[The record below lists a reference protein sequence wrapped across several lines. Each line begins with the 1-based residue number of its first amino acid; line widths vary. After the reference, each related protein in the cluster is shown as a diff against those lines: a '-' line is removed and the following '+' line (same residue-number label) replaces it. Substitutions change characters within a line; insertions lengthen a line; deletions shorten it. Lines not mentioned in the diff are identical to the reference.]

1 MATFSQGFLS
11 SLGRPQMAE
20 SLFGLGRAI
29 GGVPGQLQQRQQR
42 REEAGMLAGLVPGS
56 VEYNRKLAEVYQSR
70 GDLARA
76 ASVGSLAREQEQKEK
91 QQAADLQAQVA
102 TANLLMTD
110 LTGIMNNQKIS
121 EQQRT
126 KAANLLRVAAVQG
139 ERASVLRPQVDALKK
154 EIEGSRL
161 TDKQAA
167 DLVKEFTGDS
177 VTTYMRTKNPA
188 DLERYTPEEKE
199 EVSEFTKLVRLA
211 GYEDESVESQELHK
225 ARAGSLSKFNVQSL
239 GPVAQLRELR
249 DTIGEPRVVKDSL
262 KSVSQ
267 AQKAMTTIDS
277 VKQRMARGEP
287 VSEQVRVIER
297 TVSELYNSDSRAA
310 SEIDRFLRG
319 KGIKR
324 AFTDWISSTLTGEP
338 TMETLDLYQDMSE
351 TVERFSKNQVKN
363 SAAPFI
369 EMYADSADPRV
380 ISKLKEIYY
389 MDAPSVTSAEQPS
402 EPSGISPDVMNK
414 YLREAGVEETNE
426 LPPALRF
433 R

>member
-1 MATFSQGFLS
+1 MATFSQQFLAN
-11 SLGRPQMAE
+11 LGRPAMTE
-20 SLFGLGRAI
+20 SLFGLGRTI
-29 GGVPGQLQQRQQR
+29 GGIPGQLQQRQQR
-42 REEAGMLAGLVPGS
+42 REEAGMLAGLTPGS

-91 QQAADLQAQVA
+91 QQAADLQAQAA

-188 DLERYTPEEKE
+188 DLKKYTPEEQE
-199 EVSEFTKLVRLA
+199 EVAEFTKLVRLA
-211 GYEDESVESQELHK
+211 GYEDESVESQELHR
-225 ARAGSLSKFNVQSL
+225 ARAESLSKFNVQSL

-249 DTIGEPRVVKDSL
+249 DTIEEPRVVKDSL

-369 EMYADSADPRV
+369 EMYVDSADPKV
-380 ISKLKEIYY
+380 ISKLNEIYY
-389 MDAPSVTSAEQPS
+389 VDAPSVTSAEQPS
-402 EPSGISPDVMNK
+402 EPSGISPDVVNK

>member
-1 MATFSQGFLS
+1 MATFSQQFLAN
-11 SLGRPQMAE
+11 LGRPAMTE
-20 SLFGLGRAI
+20 SLFGLGRTI
-29 GGVPGQLQQRQQR
+29 GGIPGQLQQRQQR
-42 REEAGMLAGLVPGS
+42 REEAGMLAGLTPGS

-91 QQAADLQAQVA
+91 QQAADLQAQAA

-188 DLERYTPEEKE
+188 DLKRYTPEEQE
-199 EVSEFTKLVRLA
+199 EVSEFTKLVRIA
-211 GYEDESVESQELHK
+211 GYEDESVESQELHR
-225 ARAGSLSKFNVQSL
+225 ARAESLSKFNVQSL

-249 DTIGEPRVVKDSL
+249 DTIEEPRVVKDSL

-369 EMYADSADPRV
+369 EMYVDSADPKV
-380 ISKLKEIYY
+380 ISKLNEIYY
-389 MDAPSVTSAEQPS
+389 VDAPSVTSAEQPS
-402 EPSGISPDVMNK
+402 EPSGISPDVVNK

>member
-11 SLGRPQMAE
+11 NLGRPAMAQ
-20 SLFGLGRAI
+20 SLFGLGQTI
-29 GGVPGQLQQRQQR
+29 GGVPGQLQQRKQR
-42 REEAGMLAGLVPGS
+42 REEAGMLSGLTPGS
-56 VEYNRKLAEVYQSR
+56 VEYNQAMAKIAQQR
-70 GDLARA
+70 GELEKA
-76 ASVGSLAREQEQKEK
+76 AQFGSIAREQEFKEK
-91 QQAADLQAQVA
+91 QQASELQSQTA

-110 LTGIMNNQKIS
+110 LTQMMNNPKLS
-121 EQQRT
+121 EAQRT
-126 KAANLLRVAAVQG
+126 KAGNLLRIAAVQG
-139 ERASVLRPQVDALKK
+139 ERASSITPQINALKK
-154 EIEGSRL
+154 EIEGDRL
-161 TDKQAA
+161 S
-167 DLVKEFTGDS
+167 LKEAGNLTRNFTGES
-177 VTTYMRTKNPA
+177 VAIFQKTRNPN
-188 DLERYTPEEKE
+188 DLRRYEPEEQE

-211 GYEDESVESQELHK
+211 GYDDESVESQELHR
-225 ARAGSLSKFNVQSL
+225 ARAESLSKFNVQSL

-249 DTIGEPRVVKDSL
+249 DTIEEPRVVKDSL

-369 EMYADSADPRV
+369 EMYVDSADPKV
-380 ISKLKEIYY
+380 ISKLNEIYY
-389 MDAPSVTSAEQPS
+389 VDAPSVTSAEQPS
-402 EPSGISPDVMNK
+402 EPSGISPDVVNK

>member
-1 MATFSQGFLS
+1 MATFSQQLLAN
-11 SLGRPQMAE
+11 LGRPAMTE
-20 SLFGLGRAI
+20 SLFGLGRTI
-29 GGVPGQLQQRQQR
+29 GGIPGQLQQRQQR
-42 REEAGMLAGLVPGS
+42 REEAGMLAGLTPGS

-91 QQAADLQAQVA
+91 QQAADLQAQAA

-139 ERASVLRPQVDALKK
+139 ERASAITPQINALKK
-154 EIEGSRL
+154 EIEGDRL
-161 TDKQAA
+161 S
-167 DLVKEFTGDS
+167 LKEAGNLTRNFTGES
-177 VTTYMRTKNPA
+177 VAIFQKTRNPN
-188 DLERYTPEEKE
+188 DLRRYEPEEQE

-211 GYEDESVESQELHK
+211 GYDDESVESQELHR
-225 ARAGSLSKFNVQSL
+225 ARAESLSRFNVQSL

-249 DTIGEPRVVKDSL
+249 DTIEEPRVVKDSL

-267 AQKAMTTIDS
+267 VQKAMTTIDS

-369 EMYADSADPRV
+369 EMYVDSADPKV
-380 ISKLKEIYY
+380 ISKLNEIYY
-389 MDAPSVTSAEQPS
+389 VDAPSVTSAEQPS
-402 EPSGISPDVMNK
+402 EPSGISPDVVNK